1 MVDISQRRFTQPLN
15 EDGTCELRKQ
25 S

>member
-15 EDGTCELRKQ
+15 GDGTCELRKQ